1 MSEFSI
7 GAAWS
12 EAMAFLQRNMTL
24 LLVLVGGSVLLAAI
38 IQTFVF
44 GLSQAAFQAQMQ
56 SAMTSGNME
65 AFLTTVLPGVAGA
78 GLLGAIIQSTGQFAA
93 LRMGLSGE
101 EDYASALSYG
111 VVAAIVSTLFWVA
124 LAFALAVI
132 FGIILAALGAGAVFA
147 GGGGGG
153 AVGAGMIGMFALVA
167 LLLIPLALWL
177 AVRLWV
183 IAPAMADA
191 RSANPLFGLSQSWR
205 LSAPHQWTMLGYLIL
220 LIIAAIVI
228 FGILGAIVGFIG
240 AMLGETVGPILVA
253 IVTGVPAGILGL
265 AINAGVYRT
274 LAPRDHGEIFA

>member
-1 MSEFSI
+1 MGDFSI

-12 EAMAFLQRNMTL
+12 EAMAFLQRNMTAM
-24 LLVLVGGSVLLAAI
+24 LVLVGGSVLLAAI
-38 IQTFVF
+38 IQTLVF
-44 GLSQAAFQAQMQ
+44 GFSQATFQAQMN
-56 SAMTSGNME
+56 SAVASGNME

-78 GLLGAIIQSTGQFAA
+78 GLIGAIIQSTGQFAS
-93 LRMGLSGE
+93 LRMGLAGE

-111 VVAAIVSTLFWVA
+111 VVAAIVSTLFWVV
-124 LAFALAVI
+124 LVFALAVV
-132 FGIILAALGAGAVFA
+132 FGIILAALGAGAVFS
-147 GGGGGG
+147 GGGNS
-153 AVGAGMIGMFALVA
+153 AAAAGMIGMFVLVA

-183 IAPAMADA
+183 VAPAMADA
-191 RSANPLFGLSQSWR
+191 RSANPLFGLSQAWR
-205 LSAPHQWTMLGYLIL
+205 LSAAHQWTMLGYLIL

-228 FGILGAIVGFIG
+228 FGILGAIAGFIG
-240 AMLGETVGPILVA
+240 TMLGETLGPILVA